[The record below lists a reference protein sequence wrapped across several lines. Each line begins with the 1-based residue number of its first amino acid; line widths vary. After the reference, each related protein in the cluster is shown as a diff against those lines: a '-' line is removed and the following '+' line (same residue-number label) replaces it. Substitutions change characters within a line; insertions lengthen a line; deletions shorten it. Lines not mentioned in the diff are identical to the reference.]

1 MRNILTFDLEDWFH
15 GNFIFDEN
23 EESYSE
29 SRVLEPTTRLLTL
42 LKNTKN
48 RATFFVLGSV
58 AEKYPTLIEK
68 IAEDGH
74 EIASHGY
81 LHRLVY
87 ELSQAEFEED
97 VRRSVSVLRPLAG
110 KEILGFRAPY
120 WSIYPDMKWAFEVL
134 LSMGFKYDSSVYP
147 FKTYLYGSND
157 AQRFR
162 YRIELDNGRS
172 ITEIPPS
179 VLKVQRKRIP
189 FCGGFYFRLLPYRFV
204 RWGINRVNRKENM
217 PSVFYLHP
225 YEIDA
230 KKTKNSKGFKNNFIL
245 HVNVKRAEKKLTRL
259 LNDFSFISMKE
270 YLETSK

>member
-134 LSMGFKYDSSVYP
+134 LSM
-147 FKTYLYGSND
+147 
-157 AQRFR
+157 
-162 YRIELDNGRS
+162 
-172 ITEIPPS
+172 
-179 VLKVQRKRIP
+179 
-189 FCGGFYFRLLPYRFV
+189 
-204 RWGINRVNRKENM
+204 
-217 PSVFYLHP
+217 
-225 YEIDA
+225 
-230 KKTKNSKGFKNNFIL
+230 
-245 HVNVKRAEKKLTRL
+245 
-259 LNDFSFISMKE
+259 
-270 YLETSK
+270 